1 MHQYSPDKQ
10 GSKIL
15 YQGDL
20 RKTLLE
26 SAYKYDK
33 EKQAY
38 EAEKANQQLKIK
50 NQRHFIFSLIVMIV
64 LTLVL
69 SYQLYLSNR
78 FKKKAL
84 RLEIDQVNSKLEYSQ
99 KEMASAALKL
109 IQNSE
114 SDAYSMKVLKKIESS
129 TNEEG
134 KENVR
139 SLIGYYKNKSVYSN
153 WEEFEILFLQVNSD
167 FYDKLNER
175 FPSLTLNERKLCV
188 FLKLNMTNKD
198 IAQITFQSE
207 EALKKARMRLRKKLE
222 MDRDESLVSF
232 IQSL

>member
-1 MHQYSPDKQ
+1 MLYSTANNLMVRGQYLEATSRLQQVIDKATETNNQFMLSRAYSTIGSIFQRQGNSP
-10 GSKIL
+10 
-15 YQGDL
+15 
-20 RKTLLE
+20 
-26 SAYKYDK
+26 
-33 EKQAY
+33 QA
-38 EAEKANQQLKIK
+38 
-50 NQRHFIFSLIVMIV
+50 
-64 LTLVL
+64 
-69 SYQLYLSNR
+69 
-78 FKKKAL
+78 
-84 RLEIDQVNSKLEYSQ
+84 LEYKLSALHICEQ
-99 KEMASAALKL
+99 SNDPIGIFNAHIDIADIKAALKL